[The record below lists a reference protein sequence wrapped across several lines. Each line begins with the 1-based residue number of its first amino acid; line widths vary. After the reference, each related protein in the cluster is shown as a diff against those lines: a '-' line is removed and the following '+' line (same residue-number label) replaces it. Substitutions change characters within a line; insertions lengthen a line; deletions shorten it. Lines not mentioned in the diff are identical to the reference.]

1 MKDYKLLLKK
11 AGIEAND
18 LSLYEKAFTH
28 ASYFHENSESPG
40 DYDRLEFIG
49 DGVLDLVVAH
59 LIYKAFPEK
68 ASGPLSK
75 MRSSLVRG
83 PALSKYATEFGFGDF
98 IKISKGELRNSDNK
112 IQQRI
117 LEDVFEAFIGAY
129 YLDHGYEKVYQLIE
143 KIFHDDIINYDESNL
158 FDYKSKL
165 QEVVQSDLKGQQ
177 VIYEVLIEEGSP
189 QDKHFEIA
197 AKIDGVVLG
206 IGSGSSKKRAEQEAA
221 RNALEKRVD

>member
-1 MKDYKLLLKK
+1 MKDFQLLLKK
-11 AGIEAND
+11 AGIKAND

-28 ASYFHENSESPG
+28 ASYFHENNGSPG

-49 DGVLDLVVAH
+49 DGVLDLVIAS

-83 PALSKYATEFGFGDF
+83 PALSKYASELGFADY

-112 IQQRI
+112 IQDRI

-129 YLDHGYEKVYQLIE
+129 YLDNGFEKVYRLIE
-143 KIFHDDIINYDESNL
+143 NIFHDDIANYNESNL

-177 VIYEVLIEEGSP
+177 VFYEVLIEEGSP